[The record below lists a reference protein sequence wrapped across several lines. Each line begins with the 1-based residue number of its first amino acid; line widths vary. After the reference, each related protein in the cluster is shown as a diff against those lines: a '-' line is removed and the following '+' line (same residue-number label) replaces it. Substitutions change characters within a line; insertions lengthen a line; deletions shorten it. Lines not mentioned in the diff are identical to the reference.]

1 MTHTHSQHMH
11 PLPDGKSETP
21 RIGFSLLR
29 SFPTPLSTSS
39 MARTKAT
46 ARKTAG
52 AKAPRKSSKKNNSQG
67 AAAAGGKQK
76 KTHRFHPGTVA
87 LREIKKYQK
96 STNLLLRRAPFSR
109 LVRELAQK
117 QKEQLRFQA
126 SAISALQEATESYL
140 ISLFEDTNELAIHA
154 KRVTIMSKDLKL
166 ARRLRGERV

>member
-1 MTHTHSQHMH
+1 
-11 PLPDGKSETP
+11 
-21 RIGFSLLR
+21 
-29 SFPTPLSTSS
+29 

-46 ARKTAG
+46 ARKSSG

-67 AAAAGGKQK
+67 TTAGGKQK
-76 KTHRFHPGTVA
+76 KTHRFRPGTVA

-109 LVRELAQK
+109 LVREIAQK